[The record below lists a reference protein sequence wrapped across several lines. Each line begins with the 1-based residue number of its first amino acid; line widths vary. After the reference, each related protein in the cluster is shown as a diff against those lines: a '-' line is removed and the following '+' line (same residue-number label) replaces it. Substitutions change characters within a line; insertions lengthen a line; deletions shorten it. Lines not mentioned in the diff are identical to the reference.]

1 MTIGQALKTDLY
13 QLTMAAAYF
22 HRGHK
27 DVRVTCEAFLRRLP
41 PRRAFLVMAGV
52 PRLVEYLADLAF
64 TDDDI
69 RFLGTLPALAHTL
82 TPAFVRYLRDFHFT
96 GDVWVAPEGAVV
108 FADEPIVRVTGPVIE
123 AQIIETYLLSVL
135 NHAVKVASK
144 AARVVL
150 AARGRGVMEFGSRR
164 THDEA
169 AVDAARAAYVAGCIG
184 SANVEAA
191 RRHGVPVFGTAA
203 HMFIMAHARNGVPA
217 ATSERAA
224 FADWAQTFPEKQTYL
239 VDTYDTLRGIDDAI
253 ATAGKRLGSVR
264 LDSGDLDAL
273 ARGARAKLDAA
284 GLGDAK
290 IVASSGLDEHE
301 VARLVL
307 GGAPVDLFGVGE
319 NITEPVD
326 APITGIIYK
335 IVRNETYAVDVAK
348 RSSGGKATR
357 PGVKQVYRHDEPDA
371 HDLVCLASEVSH
383 GGRPLLEEA
392 MMAGRPLALPSM
404 AAARSRCAAELA
416 RLPAAFRDIGPDA
429 GAPEPAPYP
438 VRVSA
443 ALERASSELTAKL
456 HAE

>member
-1 MTIGQALKTDLY
+1 MATGQVLKTDLY

-69 RFLGTLPALAHTL
+69 RFLSTLPALAHTM
-82 TPAFVRYLRDFHFT
+82 TPDFVAYLRAFRFT
-96 GDVWVAPEGAVV
+96 GDVWVAPEGSLI
-108 FADEPIVRVTGPVIE
+108 FADEPIVRVTAPVIE

-144 AARVVL
+144 AARIVL

-203 HMFIMAHARNGVPA
+203 HMFIMAHARPGVPVS
-217 ATSERAA
+217 TTEKAA
-224 FADWAQTFPEKQTYL
+224 FADWAETFPTQQTYL

-253 ATAGKRLGSVR
+253 AAAGPRLGSVR
-264 LDSGDLDAL
+264 LDSGDLSIL
-273 ARGARAKLDAA
+273 ARAARHKLDAA
-284 GLGDAK
+284 GLPDAK
-290 IVASSGLDEHE
+290 IVASSSLDEHE
-301 VARLVL
+301 VAALVL

-335 IVRNETYAVDVAK
+335 MSRNETYGVDVAK

-357 PGVKQVYRHDEPDA
+357 PGRKQVYRMDDH
-371 HDLVCLASEVSH
+371 HLVCLDSEPAPE
-383 GGRPLLEEA
+383 GGRPLLVPA
-392 MMAGRPLALPSM
+392 LTAGRALAQPSLED
-404 AAARSRCAAELA
+404 ARRLCAEEIA
-416 RLPAAFRDIGPDA
+416 RLPQVYREIGVNPS
-429 GAPEPAPYP
+429 APEPPRYP
-438 VRVSA
+438 VRLSP
-443 ALERASSELTAKL
+443 ALEDLTDQAL
-456 HAE
+456 IDP